1 MEEIIPEVVF
11 TIFGIHIRDTVVF
24 TWIMMAIISLLAYF
38 VGRRIPTGLEMVVDF
53 LNDMISTIMRRPAD
67 PYLPFL
73 GSLAIFIAFANVI
86 GVIPF
91 LGSPTSDINTPI
103 ALALVVFI
111 SVHVFGIRKM
121 GLIDYIRN
129 LTSPIFLL
137 PLEIVSQIT
146 RTISLSIR
154 LFGNILSAEIIIA
167 ILIALAPLFVPLP
180 LEGFS
185 IFTGLLQAYIFTA
198 LAAVYITTG
207 MQDINEPSEDKYK
220 EQKSNKNQEREE

>member
-1 MEEIIPEVVF
+1 MEVFIPEVVF
-11 TIFGIHIRDTVVF
+11 AIFGIPIRDTVVF
-24 TWIMMAIISLLAYF
+24 TWIMMAIISLLAYLI
-38 VGRRIPTGLEMVVDF
+38 GRRIPTGLEMVVDF

-86 GVIPF
+86 GIIPF

-103 ALALVVFI
+103 GLALVVFL

-121 GLIDYIRN
+121 GLIAYIRN
-129 LTSPIFLL
+129 LATPIYLL

-207 MQDINEPSEDKYK
+207 MQDIQEPPDEAGQENKTNE
-220 EQKSNKNQEREE
+220 NREREE